1 MNNKKEEKKA
11 KRYMEGIVVSD
22 KVDKTVVVAFDTL
35 KAHSKYLKKYL
46 STKRY
51 KAHDPENRFKIGD
64 KLKIMEI
71 RPISKDKKWKVIYD
85 EQGTADSEQ

>member
-11 KRYMEGIVVSD
+11 KRYMEGVVVSD
-22 KVDKTVVVAFDTL
+22 KADKTVVVAVVTL
-35 KAHSKYLKKYL
+35 KAHPKYLKRYL

-64 KLKIMEI
+64 KLKIIEI
-71 RPISKDKKWKVIYD
+71 RPISKDKKWKVIYNG
-85 EQGTADSEQ
+85 QGAVDSGQ